1 MEFQYKI
8 NNSLDNRKSQ
18 YRKVIENHPD
28 SVPVILERAK
38 GCTINKTIKTKY
50 ILSKELTM
58 AELVKIIREKL
69 ELSPERAIFLL
80 VNGKT
85 SLTGDSNLI
94 DIYEKYADKEDGFL
108 YIAYASE
115 LTWGNN

>member
-18 YRKVIENHPD
+18 YRKVMENHPD

-38 GCTINKTIKTKY
+38 GCTIIKTIKTKY

-58 AELVKIIREKL
+58 AELVKIIRERL

-80 VNGKT
+80 VNGER
-85 SLTGDSNLI
+85 SLTMTEELGS
-94 DIYEKYADKEDGFL
+94 IYDKFKDKNDGFL
-108 YIAYASE
+108 YMTYSDE
-115 LTWGNN
+115 MVYG

>member
-50 ILSKELTM
+50 ILSKELTI
-58 AELVKIIREKL
+58 AEFVKIIREKL
-69 ELSPERAIFLL
+69 ELNPDRALFFL
-80 VNGKT
+80 VNGKH
-85 SLTGDSNLI
+85 SLTMTEELGHA
-94 DIYEKYADKEDGFL
+94 YEKYKDKNDGFL
-108 YIAYASE
+108 YMTYSE
-115 LTWGNN
+115 EMVYG

>member
-8 NNSLDNRKSQ
+8 NNSLDNRRSQ
-18 YRKVIENHPD
+18 FTKIKNNHPD
-28 SVPVILERAK
+28 GVPVILERAK

-80 VNGKT
+80 VDGKH
-85 SLTGDSNLI
+85 SLTGEGLMAE
-94 DIYEKYADKEDGFL
+94 IYDKFKDKEDGFL
-108 YIAYASE
+108 YITYASE
-115 LTWGNN
+115 VFYG